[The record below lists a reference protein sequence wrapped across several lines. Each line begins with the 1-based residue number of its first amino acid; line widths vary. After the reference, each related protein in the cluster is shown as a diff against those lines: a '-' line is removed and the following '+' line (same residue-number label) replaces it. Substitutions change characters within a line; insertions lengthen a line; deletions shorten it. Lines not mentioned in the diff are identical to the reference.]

1 MKKKSSNSSV
11 RQAKT
16 ARRKYDEEFKRQ
28 ALTMIRNGQSVR
40 SVAQALGIS
49 ENLLHQWKRAARADQ
64 SDAELEIEQLR
75 QRLKQVEMER
85 DILKKALSIF
95 SRQT

>member
-1 MKKKSSNSSV
+1 MKKRPSNSSV

>member
-1 MKKKSSNSSV
+1 MKKKSSNSSA

-28 ALTMIRNGQSVR
+28 ALTMVRHGQSVR

-49 ENLLHQWKRAARADQ
+49 ESLLHHWRRAVRADQ
-64 SDAELEIEQLR
+64 SDAELEVEQLR

-85 DILKKALSIF
+85 DILKKALALF

>member
-1 MKKKSSNSSV
+1 MKKKSSNSSA

-28 ALTMIRNGQSVR
+28 ALTMVRHGQSVH

-49 ENLLHQWKRAARADQ
+49 ESLLHHWRRAARADQ
-64 SDAELEIEQLR
+64 SDAELEVEQLR

-85 DILKKALSIF
+85 DILKKALALF